1 MRPIRWDSLLSG
13 VTVALLVALVVLVA
27 APLAY
32 AETPA
37 PEGASESE
45 LFSAWVM
52 LIGGGLATVGA
63 LVYMAV
69 KKRPKEEQFDPQLWW
84 RNRR

>member
-1 MRPIRWDSLLSG
+1 MRPIRLFPLLAS
-13 VTVALLVALVVLVA
+13 VIVSLLVALVA

-37 PEGASESE
+37 PEGASEGE
-45 LFSAWVM
+45 LLGAWVM
-52 LIGGGLATVGA
+52 LIGGGVATVGA

-69 KKRPKEEQFDPQLWW
+69 KKRPKEDQFDPQRWW
-84 RNRR
+84 RSQR

>member
-1 MRPIRWDSLLSG
+1 MRPDRWLALVSG
-13 VTVALLVALVVLVA
+13 VTAALLLALVGA
-27 APLAY
+27 TSSY

-37 PEGASESE
+37 PEGASEGE
-45 LFSAWVM
+45 LLGAWVM
-52 LIGGGLATVGA
+52 LIGGGLAAVGA

-69 KKRPKEEQFDPQLWW
+69 KKRSKEEQFDSQLWW

>member
-1 MRPIRWDSLLSG
+1 MRPIRWFPLLAG
-13 VTVALLVALVVLVA
+13 VTVSLLLALVAV
-27 APLAY
+27 PLAY

-45 LFSAWVM
+45 LFGAWVM

-63 LVYMAV
+63 LIYMAV

-84 RNRR
+84 RNRK